1 MPSHSML
8 NMNIR
13 SPHLWRSFDI
23 WGATVFAI
31 LVLPVLTVIAIWL
44 PFGFSLG
51 GLVEE
56 WGFLELFARKGAFY
70 VITNATIP
78 SQTARPLHVL
88 PQALAY
94 TLDPDSFLFWHIIQ
108 ATTLITKA
116 ACGAV
121 IGFYLTGNRALAAF
135 LGLLTLLY
143 PADTMQLSFR
153 SLSDNC
159 AVALALL
166 GSVLFLIGLQVE
178 PRWIRLG
185 IGTASSA
192 ILACG
197 LLMWEAVA
205 GLAVLPPLLVFARGG
220 KDVFHLVRERRDIN
234 LIWTLT
240 VAAWFAYFVFA
251 VTVGSGYQVAVLS
264 GVSAEMTPKLL
275 EGLVSSGMY
284 RAFYEC
290 WSETFH
296 IISDDLSNF
305 WYPSCFTITV
315 FATLVWLSERSCVN
329 VTNANHQLALRIAV
343 AGLISFALGYAPFLA
358 SHAHLTITQR
368 TFLPSAIGAA
378 LVVFALF
385 VYVSSFTNKI
395 VVAGLSA
402 TLLGACLVTQLYQF
416 DRYNRIYANAYRP
429 ILSRAAQFFSGTAD
443 HVSVLYNNYGYL
455 SVVWDFGLELKPA
468 LGYLFPGVRR
478 ENIFV
483 CEGASGRLLP
493 RWLGEPGRY
502 YCDRTD
508 DSIVITKDGVA
519 VTRLDKP
526 VIGSLSADGVLSV
539 ESSGADRTPT
549 SDRLVRLLSATK
561 WIPENSMFHRSERGD
576 QYQCRFEYMWGYAV
590 PCRAFGFYEPQPLK
604 AALGSSY
611 AWIGETK
618 AGLLFQIEPRQ
629 TAYALCIEIEK
640 MASRS
645 HAIHVN
651 INGANVSGAWQ
662 DATHFEAV
670 FPGNLLRRVKSNVLE
685 LGSDLDQNSGLS
697 LAVKA
702 VSITPIPEVDQ
713 P

>member
-1 MPSHSML
+1 
-8 NMNIR
+8 
-13 SPHLWRSFDI
+13 
-23 WGATVFAI
+23 
-31 LVLPVLTVIAIWL
+31 
-44 PFGFSLG
+44 
-51 GLVEE
+51 
-56 WGFLELFARKGAFY
+56 
-70 VITNATIP
+70 
-78 SQTARPLHVL
+78 
-88 PQALAY
+88 
-94 TLDPDSFLFWHIIQ
+94 
-108 ATTLITKA
+108 
-116 ACGAV
+116 
-121 IGFYLTGNRALAAF
+121 
-135 LGLLTLLY
+135 
-143 PADTMQLSFR
+143 MQLSFR

-185 IGTASSA
+185 IGTVSSA

-220 KDVFHLVRERRDIN
+220 KDVIHLVRERRDIN
-234 LIWTLT
+234 LIWALT

-251 VTVGSGYQVAVLS
+251 VAAGSGYQVAVLS

-305 WYPSCFTITV
+305 LYPSCFTVTV
-315 FATLVWLSERSCVN
+315 FAALVWLSEGSCVN

-402 TLLGACLVTQLYQF
+402 TLVGACLVTQLYQF

-455 SVVWDFGLELKPA
+455 SVVWDFGSRIKARP
-468 LGYLFPGVRR
+468 
-478 ENIFV
+478 
-483 CEGASGRLLP
+483 
-493 RWLGEPGRY
+493 WL
-502 YCDRTD
+502 
-508 DSIVITKDGVA
+508 SI
-519 VTRLDKP
+519 
-526 VIGSLSADGVLSV
+526 
-539 ESSGADRTPT
+539 
-549 SDRLVRLLSATK
+549 
-561 WIPENSMFHRSERGD
+561 
-576 QYQCRFEYMWGYAV
+576 
-590 PCRAFGFYEPQPLK
+590 
-604 AALGSSY
+604 
-611 AWIGETK
+611 
-618 AGLLFQIEPRQ
+618 
-629 TAYALCIEIEK
+629 
-640 MASRS
+640 SR
-645 HAIHVN
+645 H
-651 INGANVSGAWQ
+651 
-662 DATHFEAV
+662 
-670 FPGNLLRRVKSNVLE
+670 
-685 LGSDLDQNSGLS
+685 
-697 LAVKA
+697 
-702 VSITPIPEVDQ
+702 
-713 P
+713 